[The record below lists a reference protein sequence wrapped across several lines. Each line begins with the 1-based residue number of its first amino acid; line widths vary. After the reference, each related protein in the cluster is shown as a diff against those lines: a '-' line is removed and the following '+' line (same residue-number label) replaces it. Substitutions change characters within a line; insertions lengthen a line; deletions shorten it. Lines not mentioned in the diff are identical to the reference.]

1 MDDSLRRELT
11 ALLSRIVGDKP
22 LPDDLRPAAIE
33 LVLRLMEPAGGTPDA
48 GAPAG
53 VPLGIAPAVLGAAS
67 GAVAAA
73 AVASRR
79 LVYVHGIC
87 RHDAGFSNGWW
98 NALQPFVTA
107 FGAGNLNQNRLEV
120 VWSDLVNQAATAFAA
135 AAALGAGAAPLGAPT
150 VPAAIPDE
158 QARAQVAASIRE
170 TLQDRADQQKL
181 AMASTVGTPP
191 TADSGAGLTAG
202 AAVFGG
208 LASTCGCGTAA
219 PPPVANLEMVTGA
232 GSGLFA
238 PQLANVGSPLVLGGG
253 GGGGSCLDDFS
264 VYLVH
269 APTRQ
274 AIIDRFTAVVRP
286 QFAAGNEIDLIAHSW
301 GTVVAYEGL
310 RELEDAGV
318 SLTGVRNFFTVGAA
332 LSIGA
337 VKLGLRSQNKDGRK
351 PTGVRRWV
359 NLNARGD
366 LVGGPLQGR
375 PYAVDEDRVNLDPF
389 GCGNFLGL
397 VNPSCSH
404 SSYFQSGNDA
414 VNRDIFAR
422 YINM

>member
-1 MDDSLRRELT
+1 MEDALRRELI

-22 LPDDLRPAAIE
+22 LPDDLRRAAIE
-33 LVLRLMEPAGGTPDA
+33 IFLRLMEPAGGATAA
-48 GAPAG
+48 GALAG
-53 VPLGIAPAVLGAAS
+53 VSLGIAPAVLRATGGTGAA
-67 GAVAAA
+67 A
-73 AVASRR
+73 RR

-87 RHDAGFSNGWW
+87 RHDAGFSNDWW

-107 FGAGNLNQNRLEV
+107 FGAGILNQSRLEA
-120 VWSDLVNQAATAFAA
+120 VWSDLVNQTG
-135 AAALGAGAAPLGAPT
+135 AAALGAAPPGAPGVLAT
-150 VPAAIPDE
+150 ASE
-158 QARAQVAASIRE
+158 ELARAQVAASIRE
-170 TLQDRADQQKL
+170 TLHDRADQQKL
-181 AMASTVGTPP
+181 SMAHAAGTAPAGIHGPSPAAEATVLG
-191 TADSGAGLTAG
+191 GLT
-202 AAVFGG
+202 
-208 LASTCGCGTAA
+208 SPCGCGAAA
-219 PPPVANLEMVTGA
+219 PPPVANLDMVTGA
-232 GSGLFA
+232 GSGRFA
-238 PQLANVGSPLVLGGG
+238 PRFANVGGPLVIGGG
-253 GGGGSCLDDFS
+253 GGGGSCLDDFA

-274 AIIDRFTAVVRP
+274 AIIDRFTAKVRP
-286 QFAAGNEIDLIAHSW
+286 ELAAGNEIDVISHSW

-310 RELEDAGV
+310 RELEDKGV
-318 SLTGVRNFFTVGAA
+318 SLASVRNFFTVGAA

-375 PYAVDEDRVNLDPF
+375 PYEVDEDRVNLDPF

-397 VNPSCSH
+397 VNPSCAH
-404 SSYFQSGNDA
+404 GSYFQSGNDA

-422 YINM
+422 FINT

>member
-1 MDDSLRRELT
+1 MDDALRREMIG
-11 ALLSRIVGDKP
+11 LLNRIVGDKP
-22 LPDDLRPAAIE
+22 LPSELQRTVLDLFA
-33 LVLRLMEPAGGTPDA
+33 RLAEP
-48 GAPAG
+48 
-53 VPLGIAPAVLGAAS
+53 
-67 GAVAAA
+67 AVAAVGLATA
-73 AVASRR
+73 AAGTVALGAGGAGAVVAERK

-87 RHDAGFSNGWW
+87 RHDTGFSNDWW
-98 NALQPFVTA
+98 TALRPFVTM
-107 FGAGNLNQNRLEV
+107 FGGGNLGQSRLEV

-135 AAALGAGAAPLGAPT
+135 AARGGVAPPLGAPAG
-150 VPAAIPDE
+150 PAAVVDE
-158 QARAQVAASIRE
+158 TARAQVAASIRE
-170 TLQDRADQQKL
+170 TLRDRADQQEL
-181 AMASTVGTPP
+181 ARASMGAATLGGVGGGGVMGGGGAVSLPSTPDLQMI
-191 TADSGAGLTAG
+191 TGASGASGPLT
-202 AAVFGG
+202 
-208 LASTCGCGTAA
+208 LA
-219 PPPVANLEMVTGA
+219 
-232 GSGLFA
+232 
-238 PQLANVGSPLVLGGG
+238 G

-286 QFAAGNEIDLIAHSW
+286 QLAAGNEIDVISHSW

-359 NLNARGD
+359 NLDARGD
-366 LVGGPLQGR
+366 LIGGPLQGR
-375 PYAVDEDRVNLDPF
+375 PYAVDEDRLNLEPF
-389 GCGNFLGL
+389 GCGSFLGA

-422 YINM
+422 FINT

>member
-22 LPDDLRPAAIE
+22 LPDDLRSAAIE
-33 LVLRLMEPAGGTPDA
+33 LVLRLMEPADGTPSV
-48 GAPAG
+48 GAPTG
-53 VPLGIAPAVLGAAS
+53 TPLGIAPAILGAAG
-67 GAVAAA
+67 GAVATAP
-73 AVASRR
+73 VPTRR

-87 RHDAGFSNGWW
+87 RHDAGFSNDWW

-107 FGAGNLNQNRLEV
+107 FGAGNLNQSRLEV
-120 VWSDLVNQAATAFAA
+120 VWSDLVNRTG
-135 AAALGAGAAPLGAPT
+135 AAALGAAPT
-150 VPAAIPDE
+150 GALGVPAAVFDE
-158 QARAQVAASIRE
+158 KARAQVAASIRE
-170 TLQDRADQQKL
+170 TLQDRADQQHL
-181 AMASTVGTPP
+181 AMAHTVGTPP
-191 TADSGAGLTAG
+191 ASGSGAGSTAG
-202 AAVFGG
+202 AAVFPVV
-208 LASTCGCGTAA
+208 ASTCGCGAA
-219 PPPVANLEMVTGA
+219 SPPPVANLEMVTGA
-232 GSGLFA
+232 GSGLFT
-238 PQLANVGSPLVLGGG
+238 PPFANAGGPPVLGGG

-269 APTRQ
+269 APTRK
-274 AIIDRFTAVVRP
+274 AIIDKFTAVVRS
-286 QFAAGNEIDLIAHSW
+286 QLAAGSEIDVISHSW

-310 RELEDAGV
+310 RELEDNGI

-337 VKLGLRSQNKDGRK
+337 VKAGLRSQNKDGRK
-351 PTGVRRWV
+351 PTGIRRWV

-375 PYAVDEDRVNLDPF
+375 PYEVDEDRVNLDPF
-389 GCGNFLGL
+389 GCGSFLGL

-404 SSYFQSGNDA
+404 GSYFQSGNTA

-422 YINM
+422 FINM